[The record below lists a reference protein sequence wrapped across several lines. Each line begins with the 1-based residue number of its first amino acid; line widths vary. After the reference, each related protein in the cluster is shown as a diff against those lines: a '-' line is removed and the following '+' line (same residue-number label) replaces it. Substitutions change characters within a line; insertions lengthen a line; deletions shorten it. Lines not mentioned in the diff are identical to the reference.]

1 MIRARTQLL
10 LAGLFCAGAVQAAE
24 GPSFSCDK
32 AQGMELKVCQS
43 PQLSKLDR
51 DLSALYKQML
61 AKADSDAQKQLKA
74 TQRGWIKGRDEC
86 WKATDADACVLEQYQ
101 VRIVKL
107 QIQSGAVQVPAAVEF
122 DCDENDSD
130 KPFTAVFYNQLEP
143 QAAVLTYGGDQTIVI
158 AQPAASGSKYGSQGV
173 EFWEHQGEAKVK
185 WYGSDMTCQVA
196 R

>member
-1 MIRARTQLL
+1 MFRVCTLVLL
-10 LAGLFCAGAVQAAE
+10 TCGLSTTLALAAD

-32 AQGMELKVCQS
+32 AEGVALKVCQS

-51 DLSALYKQML
+51 ELAALYKRVLGQ
-61 AKADSDAQKQLKA
+61 ADSESQKQLKA

-86 WKATDADACVLEQYQ
+86 WKASDIDACVLEQYQ

-122 DCDENDSD
+122 DCNDDS
-130 KPFTAVFYNQLEP
+130 KAFTAVFYNTLEP
-143 QAAVLTYGGDQTIVI
+143 QAAVLTYGDDQTIAI
-158 AQPAASGSKYGSQGV
+158 AQPSASGSKYGAQGV

-185 WYGSDMTCQVA
+185 WYGAELTCQVA

>member
-1 MIRARTQLL
+1 MFRARTLVLL
-10 LAGLFCAGAVQAAE
+10 TCLLPMGTALAAE

-32 AQGMELKVCQS
+32 AEGVALKVCQS

-51 DLSALYKQML
+51 DLAALYKRVLGQ
-61 AKADSDAQKQLKA
+61 ADSDSQKQLKA

-86 WKATDADACVLEQYQ
+86 WKADDVDACVLEQYQ
-101 VRIVKL
+101 VRMVKL

-122 DCDENDSD
+122 DCNDDS

-143 QAAVLTYGGDQTIVI
+143 QAAVLTYGDDQTIAI
-158 AQPAASGSKYGSQGV
+158 AQLSGSGSKYSAEGV

-185 WYGSDMTCQVA
+185 WYGTELTCQAV

>member
-1 MIRARTQLL
+1 MSRARTLVLL
-10 LAGLFCAGAVQAAE
+10 TCLLPIGTALAAE

-32 AQGMELKVCQS
+32 AEGVALKVCQS

-51 DLSALYKQML
+51 DLAALYKRVLGQ
-61 AKADSDAQKQLKA
+61 ADSDSQKQLKA

-86 WKATDADACVLEQYQ
+86 WKASDVDACVLEQYQ
-101 VRIVKL
+101 VRMVKL
-107 QIQSGAVQVPAAVEF
+107 QIQSGAVWVPAAVEF
-122 DCDENDSD
+122 DCNDDS

-143 QAAVLTYGGDQTIVI
+143 QAAVLTYGGDQTIAI
-158 AQPAASGSKYGSQGV
+158 ALPSGSGSKYGAQGV

-185 WYGSDMTCQVA
+185 WYGAELTCQAV

>member
-1 MIRARTQLL
+1 MFRARTLVLL
-10 LAGLFCAGAVQAAE
+10 TCLLPMGTALAAE

-32 AQGMELKVCQS
+32 AEGVALKVCQS

-51 DLSALYKQML
+51 DLAGLYKRVLGQ
-61 AKADSDAQKQLKA
+61 ADSDSQKQLKA

-86 WKATDADACVLEQYQ
+86 WKASDVDACVLEQYQ
-101 VRIVKL
+101 VRLVKL

-122 DCDENDSD
+122 DCNDDS

-143 QAAVLTYGGDQTIVI
+143 QAAVLTYGDDQTIAI
-158 AQPAASGSKYGSQGV
+158 AQPSGSGSKYSAEGV
-173 EFWEHQGEAKVK
+173 EFWEHQGEARVK
-185 WYGSDMTCQVA
+185 WYGTELTCQAV

>member
-1 MIRARTQLL
+1 MFRARTLVLL
-10 LAGLFCAGAVQAAE
+10 TCLLPMGTALAAE

-32 AQGMELKVCQS
+32 AEGVALKVCQS

-51 DLSALYKQML
+51 DLAALYKRVLGQ
-61 AKADSDAQKQLKA
+61 ADSDSQKQLKA

-86 WKATDADACVLEQYQ
+86 WKADDVDACVLEQYQ
-101 VRIVKL
+101 VRMVKL

-122 DCDENDSD
+122 DCNDDS

-143 QAAVLTYGGDQTIVI
+143 QAAVLTYGDAQTIAI
-158 AQPAASGSKYGSQGV
+158 AQLSGSGSKYSAEGV
-173 EFWEHQGEAKVK
+173 EFWKHQGEAKVK
-185 WYGSDMTCQVA
+185 WYGTELTCQAV

>member
-1 MIRARTQLL
+1 MFRARTQVLL
-10 LAGLFCAGAVQAAE
+10 TCLLSSGAALAAE

-32 AQGMELKVCQS
+32 AEGMALKVCQS

-51 DLSALYKQML
+51 DLAALYKRVLGQ
-61 AKADSDAQKQLKA
+61 ADSDTQKQLKA

-86 WKATDADACVLEQYQ
+86 WKASDADACIREQYQ
-101 VRIVKL
+101 VRLVKL

-122 DCDENDSD
+122 DCDDNS
-130 KPFTAVFYNQLEP
+130 KPFTAVFYNQLDP
-143 QAAVLTYGGDQTIVI
+143 QAAVLTFGDDQTIAI
-158 AQPAASGSKYGSQGV
+158 AQPAASGSKYGADGV

-185 WYGSDMTCQVA
+185 WYGAELSCQAV

>member
-1 MIRARTQLL
+1 MFRARTLVLL
-10 LAGLFCAGAVQAAE
+10 TCLLPMGTALAAE

-32 AQGMELKVCQS
+32 AEGVALTVCQS

-51 DLSALYKQML
+51 DLAVLYKRVLGQ
-61 AKADSDAQKQLKA
+61 ADSDSQKQLKA

-86 WKATDADACVLEQYQ
+86 WKADDVDACVLEQYQ
-101 VRIVKL
+101 VRMVKL

-122 DCDENDSD
+122 DCNDDS

-143 QAAVLTYGGDQTIVI
+143 QAAVLTYGDDQTIAI
-158 AQPAASGSKYGSQGV
+158 AQLSGSGSKYSAEGV

-185 WYGSDMTCQVA
+185 WYGTELTCQAV